1 MATNPWTRIK
11 AAAKRLEARS
21 DAWAKKRLTDD
32 EYAEATVLDQQL
44 KRHFWKWC
52 ALYAA
57 GALFGALLIMGIRP
71 DVAFARAYLYAAL
84 VMLYV
89 LASVAS
95 AWYGYRKW
103 ACRPMW
109 QVLAIFMVLMVGG
122 FAVGLVIT
130 TLMMGKNFATLDWQ
144 KIARGTSIALA
155 IGTAIAAVLVTIAR
169 LRQREAHQRAA
180 RLQAEAE
187 RERLARQSIQAE
199 LKLLQA
205 QVEPHFLFNTL
216 ANIRHLVQTGAPDAV
231 VMLDHLIHYLRTSLP
246 EIRAE
251 GSTLGR
257 EADLARAYL
266 EILRLRMG
274 GALAFTIEIP
284 NDLAKEPFPPLMLI
298 TLVENAIKHGV
309 APQGRGRV
317 AVTAVKEGGRIRLA
331 VDDDGRG
338 LQEPIGQ
345 GIGLGNIRERLRAL
359 FGDTASLALTGHDG
373 PGTRAVIEV
382 PA

>member
-1 MATNPWTRIK
+1 MATNLWTRAK
-11 AAAKRLEARS
+11 AYFVRIEECG
-21 DAWAKKRLTDD
+21 DAWARRRLTAE
-32 EYAEATVLDQQL
+32 EYAEASDLDRL
-44 KRHFWKWC
+44 IKLHFWKWF
-52 ALYAA
+52 AMFVAATLVGGLIVLGISPEMSFAKAAVGSGVVILYA
-57 GALFGALLIMGIRP
+57 L
-71 DVAFARAYLYAAL
+71 AA
-84 VMLYV
+84 
-89 LASVAS
+89 VAS

-103 ACRPMW
+103 AKHPFWYILGIFILLM
-109 QVLAIFMVLMVGG
+109 LAGTLFGFSISSFMSGRAFTDLAWERV
-122 FAVGLVIT
+122 
-130 TLMMGKNFATLDWQ
+130 
-144 KIARGTSIALA
+144 ARGASVALLLG
-155 IGTAIAAVLVTIAR
+155 IGASAVLLTIAR
-169 LRQREAHQRAA
+169 LRQREALQRAA
-180 RLQAEAE
+180 RLEAEAE

-216 ANIRHLVQTGAPDAV
+216 ANIRHLVQTGSPDAV
-231 VMLDHLIHYLRTSLP
+231 VMLDHLIRYLRTALP

-266 EILRLRMG
+266 EILRIRMG
-274 GALAFTIEIP
+274 GTLSFAIDIPDELAR
-284 NDLAKEPFPPLMLI
+284 EPFPPLMVI

-317 AVTAVKEGGRIRLA
+317 DIRAAKQGDRIHVTVE
-331 VDDDGRG
+331 DDGRG

-345 GIGLGNIRERLRAL
+345 GIGLANVRERLRAI
-359 FGDTASLALTGHDG
+359 FGESASLALSGRDG